1 MRFQDQVII
10 VTGGSSGI
18 GAAAA
23 AAFAGEGARVS
34 ITGRDPER
42 TEAVARKIGA
52 VDFGLGDI
60 CDPGYCR
67 EYVGAI
73 ARREGRLDVLVN
85 NAGTIVREDAA
96 DTTDEQWQRTM
107 AVNVNA
113 VFYMSRE
120 ALKVMRPKESGAI
133 VNLSSTCG
141 LVGSRGLSAYCASK
155 GAVSLMTQAMALEGA
170 TEGIRV
176 NAVCPGATD
185 TPMLFSAH
193 KVRPSRFEMDE
204 VQRST
209 VPMERMARP
218 EEVVAAIL
226 FLASADAGY
235 ITGALLPVDGG
246 YTCR

>member
-1 MRFQDQVII
+1 MRFRDRVVI

-23 AAFAGEGARVS
+23 AAFVREGARVVV
-34 ITGRDPER
+34 TGRDADR
-42 TEAVARKIGA
+42 TEAVACKLGA
-52 VDFGLGDI
+52 VEFGLGNI

-67 EYVGAI
+67 ELVGRI

-96 DTTDEQWQRTM
+96 DTTDEQWRDTM
-107 AVNVNA
+107 AVNVDA
-113 VFYMSRE
+113 VFFMSRE
-120 ALKVMRPKESGAI
+120 ALKVMREQGAGAV

-141 LVGSRGLSAYCASK
+141 LVGSRGLTAYCASK
-155 GAVSLMTQAMALEGA
+155 GAVSLMTQAMALDCAADGV
-170 TEGIRV
+170 RV

-193 KVRPSRFEMDE
+193 KVRPSRVEMDQ
-204 VQRST
+204 VQCRT
-209 VPMERMARP
+209 VPMQRMARP

-226 FLASADAGY
+226 FLASDDSSY
-235 ITGALLPVDGG
+235 ITGTLLPVDGG
-246 YTCR
+246 FACQ

>member
-1 MRFQDQVII
+1 MRFQDRVVI

-18 GAAAA
+18 GAATA
-23 AAFAGEGARVS
+23 AAFVREGARVC

-42 TEAVARKIGA
+42 TESVARELGA

-60 CDPGYCR
+60 CDPDYCR
-67 EYVGAI
+67 EYVRETAQ
-73 ARREGRLDVLVN
+73 REGRLDVLVN

-96 DTTDEQWQRTM
+96 DTTDDQWRNTM
-107 AVNVNA
+107 GVNVNA

-120 ALKVMRPKESGAI
+120 ALRVMRAQKSGSI

-141 LVGSRGLSAYCASK
+141 LVGSRGLTAYCASK
-155 GAVSLMTQAMALEGA
+155 GAVSLMTQAMALDCA
-170 TEGIRV
+170 SDGIRV

-193 KVRPSRFEMDE
+193 KTRPTRVQMDE
-204 VQRST
+204 LQCRT
-209 VPMERMARP
+209 VPMQRMARP

-226 FLASADAGY
+226 FLASSDAGY

-246 YTCR
+246 YACQ